1 MRDRWTLFASRC
13 NSQRT
18 QHLMRKWG
26 TLMRNLMRNYQ
37 INPKWGTC
45 CCRFFKGG
53 GGCILQD
60 VNATKDKSCENIPA
74 KEPWQLN
81 ATWDTRS
88 DPLLE
93 GKNSIKHIIRL
104 IGKQMVDWL
113 KYCINVKI
121 TEIHNCTVIMSLNTA
136 VFRSKGLGC
145 M

>member
-1 MRDRWTLFASRC
+1 MQ
-13 NSQRT
+13 NE
-18 QHLMRKWG
+18 
-26 TLMRNLMRNYQ
+26 YQ
-37 INPKWGTC
+37 AILIEGWMSKFPK
-45 CCRFFKGG
+45 
-53 GGCILQD
+53 GCTD
-60 VNATKDKSCENIPA
+60 VMATDKSCENIPA

-81 ATWDTRS
+81 AIWDTRS

-93 GKNSIKHIIRL
+93 GKNSKKHIIRL